1 MIVRAVASAY
11 KYISSLPSGKEQR
24 EHTYGGIVKSCASAA
39 LKPRSLMIDG
49 YKMKLATWPWLFKVA
64 VLTKNMLKV

>member
-11 KYISSLPSGKEQR
+11 EYISSLPFEKKQR
-24 EHTYGGIVKSCASAA
+24 ERTYGGIVKSCASAA

-49 YKMKLATWPWLFKVA
+49 YKTKSATWPWLFRVA